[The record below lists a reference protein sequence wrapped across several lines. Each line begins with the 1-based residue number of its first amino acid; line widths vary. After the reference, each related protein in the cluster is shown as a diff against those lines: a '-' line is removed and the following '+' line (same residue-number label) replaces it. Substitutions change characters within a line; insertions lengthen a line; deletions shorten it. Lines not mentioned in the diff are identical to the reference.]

1 MNENE
6 QVRLW
11 GRIIRHHR
19 IEKSV
24 IVPVENEDVMEALR
38 EICHTLDLQ
47 FPMLLPKHE
56 REFTDFSRTSFLPE
70 HFVEPVSFQRLEI
83 ELLQP
88 EAQKKPRNKNPMQ
101 EA

>member
-38 EICHTLDLQ
+38 
-47 FPMLLPKHE
+47 
-56 REFTDFSRTSFLPE
+56 
-70 HFVEPVSFQRLEI
+70 
-83 ELLQP
+83 
-88 EAQKKPRNKNPMQ
+88 
-101 EA
+101 